1 MMNLKTKYKKEIVP
15 LLQKEFGLSS
25 VMQVPKIEKIVINMG
40 VGDAT
45 KDAKLLELAQSELQA
60 ISGQKPIVTKAH
72 SSNASFKIRQGQ
84 AICCKVTL
92 RGERMWN
99 FLEKLINI
107 ALPRVRDFRG
117 LSNKAFDSQGN
128 YTLGI
133 KEQIIF
139 PEIIYDNVKKIR
151 GFDVTLVIS
160 TNDIK
165 QNYRLLLEL
174 GMPLIKNKEQANG

>member
-1 MMNLKTKYKKEIVP
+1 MNLKTKYKTKIVP
-15 LLQKEFGLSS
+15 LLQKEFGFSS

-45 KDAKLLELAQSELQA
+45 KDAKLLELAQAELQA
-60 ISGQKPIVTKAH
+60 ISGQKPVITKAH

-84 AICCKVTL
+84 AIGCKVTL
-92 RGERMWN
+92 RGEKMWN

-117 LSNKAFDSQGN
+117 LSNRAFDARGN

-151 GFDVTLVIS
+151 GFDITLVIS
-160 TNDIK
+160 TDNVK
-165 QNYRLLLEL
+165 YNHRLLIEL
-174 GMPLIKNKEQANG
+174 GMPLIKSKEHANG